1 MTLTSLPFY
10 RIFSNLIYIYPTPYG
25 ILFNSAIQLRAHM
38 IGTYEYPASKILQK
52 ELKDARLFIDVGAH
66 VGYYTLLASKIAKEV
81 IALEPDPF
89 NYKLLRINLRINGI
103 SNVYALNIAASNYT
117 GTGIY
122 ASYIKN
128 TGKLLTQKSNRDNNM
143 SRIKIKVVKLD
154 DLLLKIGKIP
164 DVIKIDVEGSEI
176 QVLEGLQETL
186 RKGVKCLMIE
196 VHSEENK
203 IKAIYLLKKL
213 GYKIISLKSPREE
226 KRISFNEFLICKSK
240 ILY

>member
-25 ILFNSAIQLRAHM
+25 ILLNSAIQLRAHM

-103 SNVYALNIAASNYT
+103 SNAYALNIAASNYT
-117 GTGIY
+117 GTGIF
-122 ASYIKN
+122 ASIKN
-128 TGKLLTQKSNRDNNM
+128 IGKLLAQKSNLDNNINK
-143 SRIKIKVVKLD
+143 IKIRVVKLD
-154 DLLLKIGKIP
+154 DLLLKIGKNP
-164 DVIKIDVEGSEI
+164 DVIKIDVEGSEM

-196 VHSEENK
+196 VHSEENNAEV
-203 IKAIYLLKKL
+203 ISFLKSL
-213 GYKIISLKSPREE
+213 GYKITQVSK
-226 KRISFNEFLICKSK
+226 FLICKH
-240 ILY
+240 

>member
-25 ILFNSAIQLRAHM
+25 ILLNSAIQLRAH
-38 IGTYEYPASKILQK
+38 IKGTYEYLASKILQK

-103 SNVYALNIAASNYT
+103 SNVYALNIAASNCT
-117 GTGIY
+117 GTGIF

-143 SRIKIKVVKLD
+143 SRIKIRVVKLD
-154 DLLLKIGKIP
+154 DLLLKIGKHP

-176 QVLEGLQETL
+176 QVLKGLQETS

-213 GYKIISLKSPREE
+213 GYKIISLKPPREE
-226 KRISFNEFLICKSK
+226 KRISFNEFLICKS
-240 ILY
+240 